1 MPESTTKTTRRQ
13 RLRERTVEEILEI
26 ALRQLTE
33 SGAGAISIKAI
44 AGELGMTGPAIY
56 RYFPNRDSLITAL
69 VVQGY
74 RDFGAALQ
82 TSADESGG
90 LAPAERVRRQAH
102 AYRAWAL
109 ANPQRY
115 LLLFGTPVPGYH
127 APVEETQPAAM
138 QLFMAG
144 LDLTIAEAALGGE
157 DIVETPAEQSLGA
170 WAREHELDLPG
181 IFVGQ
186 LFSGWTRLHGVISLE
201 LAGHFAF
208 GLPGPELLYE
218 IEIASLVA
226 DLERAHRGSA

>member
-1 MPESTTKTTRRQ
+1 MQENTKTTRRQ

-82 TSADESGG
+82 ASADESVG
-90 LAPAERVRRQAH
+90 LDPAERVRRQAH
-102 AYRAWAL
+102 AYRVWAL

-138 QLFMAG
+138 QLFLAG
-144 LDLTIAEAALGGE
+144 LDLSIAEAALGGE
-157 DIVETPAEQSLGA
+157 GIVETTAEQALGA
-170 WAREHELDLPG
+170 WAQENDLDLPG
-181 IFVGQ
+181 IVVGQ

-201 LAGHFAF
+201 LAGHFSF
-208 GLPGPELLYE
+208 GLPNPDLLYE

-226 DLERAHRGSA
+226 DLARAHGGRT